1 MRRIDDTHRVL
12 GLVAVAVTA
21 GLVVA
26 GFANG
31 SADAHGMAERS
42 ARQSSAP
49 ARAAAI
55 PSRSVRVVYSGPLVT
70 AGSESDRPMRQV
82 AAPVRAEAPVPSQA
96 SPHVPDPAV
105 TGSIAIARP
114 EARVQ
119 VAARGTAAPD
129 AEPRAAESATKGGI
143 DLNTASIEQLNAI
156 GAGRIGKAIARRRP
170 YASPEDLL
178 DKRVLNRA
186 TFARIKDQVTVR

>member
-49 ARAAAI
+49 ARAAI

-70 AGSESDRPMRQV
+70 AGSDSDRPMRQV

-119 VAARGTAAPD
+119 VAARGTSAPD
-129 AEPRAAESATKGGI
+129 TEPREAESATKGGI
-143 DLNTASIEQLNAI
+143 DLNTASIEELNAI